1 MAQMEKRK
9 MQLSTKVFIGFGLG
23 IVLGLIFK
31 EDILVIKPFGDLFL
45 RLIKMIVVPL
55 VFFSVTGGIANM
67 GDIKKLRRVGGKTL
81 LFYLMTT
88 AVSGAIGLT
97 VANLMNPGGGFSID
111 LIKQGAVQAKAAP
124 KLSDTLL
131 NMVPTNPVQALVEG
145 NLIQIILFA
154 VFLGIAITII
164 GEKGKSL
171 KNICDNA
178 AEAMYKITAI
188 VMEYSPIGVTALIAA
203 AVGEYGLKIVGPLSS
218 LILADYVGMLLIT
231 VVMYSVM
238 LKFIA
243 KVNLGHF
250 FKNISKVWAVTASTT
265 SSSGTLPVTIRVTEE
280 DFKVKPE
287 LAGFTLPLGA
297 TMNMNG
303 AAVYFAVA
311 TVFVSQIYGVHLT
324 LVQQIMT
331 VLLSTLI
338 AVGAPGIP
346 GGGIVMTI
354 MLLGTMGLPIEIMG
368 LIAGI
373 YRILDIGHTTVNV
386 TGDVVSTLCIA
397 ETEPEFKKASA

>member
-1 MAQMEKRK
+1 MAQVKKK

-23 IVLGLIFK
+23 IVLGLVFK
-31 EDILVIKPFGDLFL
+31 QDILVIKPFGDLFL

-55 VFFSVTGGIANM
+55 VFFSVAGGIANM

-81 LFYLMTT
+81 LFYLVTT
-88 AVSGAIGLT
+88 AVSGLIGLT
-97 VANLMNPGGGFSID
+97 VANIMNPGAGFAID
-111 LIKQGAVQAKAAP
+111 LIKEGSVQGKAAP
-124 KLSDTLL
+124 KLSETLL

-164 GEKGKSL
+164 GEKGKFL
-171 KNICDNA
+171 KNACDSA
-178 AEAMYKITAI
+178 AEAMYSVTAM
-188 VMEYSPIGVTALIAA
+188 VMEYSPIGVTALIAV

-231 VVMYSVM
+231 VVMYGVM

-243 KVNLGHF
+243 KVKLGFF
-250 FKNISKVWAVTASTT
+250 FKNILKIWAVTASTT

-280 DFKVKPE
+280 DFKIKPE

-311 TVFVSQIYGVHLT
+311 TVFVSQIYGVQLT

-346 GGGIVMTI
+346 GG
-354 MLLGTMGLPIEIMG
+354 
-368 LIAGI
+368 
-373 YRILDIGHTTVNV
+373 
-386 TGDVVSTLCIA
+386 VS
-397 ETEPEFKKASA
+397 S